1 MTATETRTAEQV
13 AEANA
18 RRKAKAIAEFAWRL
32 GISYDELGTL
42 EYSDRHDRH
51 KPTLRR
57 FAAAAFRA
65 AGVDENVPHSRTSD
79 TWRYLRGELVELA
92 DRERFGFDPPPAR
105 DLLEQRGQWI
115 AEAWPAVDPMHET
128 QPPPLSLEQRQRP
141 PRPPGLELEAGETI
155 GDREV
160 AVAVALADAFEARP
174 RRVRPSELAPYAAGD
189 APALVTSGCPPH
201 VRDST
206 TDPPRG
212 WLELAALGPL
222 PGRSCRWCGAVAVV
236 GTLNGWRCAQHWP
249 WPGDPKGDWGWQ
261 LNWSPGPNVGACL
274 ASRCYCGRCAHYD
287 VTGQP
292 VRSLRGGE

>member
-1 MTATETRTAEQV
+1 MTATETRSAEQI

-18 RRKAKAIAEFAWRL
+18 RRKAEVIALFAWRL
-32 GISYDELGTL
+32 GISYDELVTL

-57 FAAAAFRA
+57 FAATAFKA
-65 AGVDENVPHSRTSD
+65 AGVTENVPHSRTSD
-79 TWRYLRGELVELA
+79 TWRYLRGELVELS

-115 AEAWPAVDPMHET
+115 AEAWPAVDPMHES
-128 QPPPLSLEQRQRP
+128 PPDPLALEP
-141 PRPPGLELEAGETI
+141 GETI

-160 AVAVALADAFEARP
+160 AVAVAFRDVAEGRP
-174 RRVRPSELAPYAAGD
+174 IEPYVPPSRRVRPSELAPYAAGD

-212 WLELAALGPL
+212 WLELAKLPPL
-222 PGRSCRWCGAVAVV
+222 TGRSCRWCGAGAIV

-261 LNWSPGPNVGACL
+261 LNWTPGPNVGACL

>member
-1 MTATETRTAEQV
+1 MTATETRSAEQI

-18 RRKAKAIAEFAWRL
+18 RRKAEVIALFAWRL
-32 GISYDELGTL
+32 GISYDELVTL

-57 FAAAAFRA
+57 FAATAFKA
-65 AGVDENVPHSRTSD
+65 AGVTENVPHSRTSD
-79 TWRYLRGELVELA
+79 TWQYLRGELVELA

-128 QPPPLSLEQRQRP
+128 QPLKLPPGVIACGPAAGELPPEDVATVVEFARELEQR
-141 PRPPGLELEAGETI
+141 
-155 GDREV
+155 
-160 AVAVALADAFEARP
+160 RP

-212 WLELAALGPL
+212 WLELAQLGPL
-222 PGRSCRWCGAVAVV
+222 PGRSCRWCGAGAVV

-249 WPGDPKGDWGWQ
+249 WPGDPKGDWGWS
-261 LNWSPGPNVGACL
+261 LNWAPGPTVGACL

>member
-18 RRKAKAIAEFAWRL
+18 RRKAKAIAAFAWRL
-32 GISYDELGTL
+32 GISYDELVTL

-57 FAAAAFRA
+57 FAAAAFKA

-79 TWRYLRGELVELA
+79 TWRYLRGELA
-92 DRERFGFDPPPAR
+92 DRERFGFDPPSAR

-128 QPPPLSLEQRQRP
+128 PSP
-141 PRPPGLELEAGETI
+141 AGELAAVV
-155 GDREV
+155 E
-160 AVAVALADAFEARP
+160 AVADELDSREQPLVVTRP
-174 RRVRPSELAPYAAGD
+174 RRVRPVELAPYAAGD

-212 WLELAALGPL
+212 WLELAKLGPL
-222 PGRSCRWCGAVAVV
+222 PGRSCRWCGAGAVV

-261 LNWSPGPNVGACL
+261 LNWAPGRTSGRVSRRAATAAGA
-274 ASRCYCGRCAHYD
+274 R
-287 VTGQP
+287 TMT
-292 VRSLRGGE
+292 